1 MKNVKIG
8 EIFWLNHLCKTKS
21 FLALF
26 FENETMKYFFFN
38 NYVVFL
44 LITAY
49 TLTKRNTITGKFCY
63 LVARFFLN
71 QRKRKKT
78 QMKE

>member
-1 MKNVKIG
+1 LKNVKIG
-8 EIFWLNHLCKTKS
+8 EFFWLNHLCKTKS
-21 FLALF
+21 FLTLF
-26 FENETMKYFFFN
+26 FENETIKFFFD

-63 LVARFFLN
+63 LVARFFKI
-71 QRKRKKT
+71 REKEKRKKPR
-78 QMKE
+78 